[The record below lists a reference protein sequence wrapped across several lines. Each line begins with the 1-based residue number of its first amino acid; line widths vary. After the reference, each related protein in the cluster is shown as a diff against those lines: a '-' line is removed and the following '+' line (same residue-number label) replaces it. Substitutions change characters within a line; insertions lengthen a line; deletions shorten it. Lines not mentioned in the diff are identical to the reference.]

1 MNAPVNRAQ
10 FAQTCAHMDA
20 LNREAEFER
29 ACAAREWDSCNAWS
43 LLSIDA
49 VPAVKPMNELLVALL
64 LADRALTAD
73 EAAYVAMCEGMT
85 A

>member
-10 FAQTCAHMDA
+10 FEQTCAHMDA

-29 ACAAREWDSCNAWS
+29 ACAAREWDSRNA
-43 LLSIDA
+43 LRSINA

-64 LADRALTAD
+64 LADRPLTAD
-73 EAAYVAMCEGMT
+73 EAAYVAMCEGM
-85 A
+85 AA